1 MNADLPPGL
10 TLEPVP
16 AFRDNYIWCLAATG
30 GPALAVDPGDAAPL
44 LEHLNA
50 HGLTLAAILITHHH
64 ADHIGGL
71 ARLLEA
77 CPTVPVYAPADDR
90 IEHATNTVADGD
102 TVSLPTLGLSFEVI
116 EVPGHT
122 RSHIAFHG
130 HGLLFC
136 GDTLF
141 AGGCGRLFEGTPAQ
155 MDASLQR
162 LARLPGE
169 TRVCC
174 AHEYTEANLRFAA
187 EVDPDNAALHRRI
200 AEVAALRATGRPSVP
215 GTLAQERA
223 TNPFLRRAEPALAA
237 AAGARAGR
245 ALTSPTEVFEVLREW
260 KNVY

>member
-16 AFRDNYIWCLAATG
+16 AFRDNYIWCLAAAG

-44 LEHLNA
+44 LDHLNTR
-50 HGLTLAAILITHHH
+50 GLTLAAILITHHH
-64 ADHIGGL
+64 ADHVGGL

-90 IEHATNTVADGD
+90 IEHATHRVADGD
-102 TVSLPTLGLSFEVI
+102 SVSLPTLGLSFEVI

-187 EVDPDNAALHRRI
+187 EVDPDNPALHRRI
-200 AEVAALRATGRPSVP
+200 AEVAALRAAGRPSVP
-215 GTLAQERA
+215 GTLAQEQA
-223 TNPFLRRAEPALAA
+223 TNPFLRRAEPALTA